1 MAKMSRNEPVF
12 FGALKDTMNHNDDNK
27 ILTQNGAVAYASAGD
42 SLVDFSYSASNLR
55 NKTPEQIMAMFERCY
70 IDNPMLATK
79 MMFQMGDVR
88 EGKGER
94 RTFNA
99 CLNYM
104 AMAHPEICKA
114 ILGLVPEYTRWDHV
128 AEMCICKNLDVAK
141 FARQMMVDQL
151 RKDFAMVKL
160 IEQDNAK
167 RESLSEALKSAKTDA
182 EKQQIQDALD
192 RIPHRQLS
200 LCAKWAPALGSKE
213 NNMLVEKGAPK
224 RNAKKKTGDHHLIA
238 LKLAQR
244 LFPKDPE
251 LDKKYRQMR
260 SAIIRH
266 LNVAEQALSAG
277 RIEDINLEHMTSA
290 QQAKYGKVMQEKN
303 AEAYNEYLDKV
314 EAGEANMN
322 AEVKTPADIVH
333 MYTTEKGWGNLAVK
347 PFDRTAELLWQNLKQ
362 VDVPEG
368 KSCIVVRDDS
378 GSMTVKVSKETSMTA
393 LEVAT
398 ALSLYCAE
406 RLPGEFKNKFI
417 SFSAHPKFMD
427 VSRFDSLHDR
437 LRYAY
442 DHSEVSN
449 TDVKAVFDLLLKT
462 ALRNN
467 MAQKDIP
474 GTVLLIS
481 DMEFDSGTS
490 MWDNGAYSGAPQK
503 ALFEEIRDQWKA
515 AGYEMPVLAFW
526 NLNTQRAV
534 VPTVD
539 DRGVVLLS
547 GFTTDNL
554 DMVMNGDLA
563 EFTPAKQLE
572 MVLSKPRY
580 DAVEQAFNEGLAA
593 ERKAGTPSVTFA
605 EFMPDAGY
613 TKVSAIGDDGIGTD
627 DIDFDD
633 EPEWDDD

>member
-1 MAKMSRNEPVF
+1 MANF
-12 FGALKDTMNHNDDNK
+12 FDAVKDTMNHGDDNK

-55 NKTPEQIMAMFERCY
+55 NKTPEQIMALFERCY

-94 RTFNA
+94 RTFNT
-99 CLNYM
+99 CLRYM
-104 AMAHPEICKA
+104 AAAHPEICKA
-114 ILGLVPEYTRWDHV
+114 ILPLVPEYTRWDHV
-128 AEMCICKNLDVAK
+128 AEMTICGVPAVEK
-141 FARQMMVDQL
+141 FARQMMVEQL
-151 RKDFAMVKL
+151 RKDFALVKL
-160 IEQDNAK
+160 IEQDNTK
-167 RESLSEALKSAKTDA
+167 REALNEALKSAKTDA
-182 EKQQIQDALD
+182 EKQQIVDALSK
-192 RIPHRQLS
+192 IPHRQLS
-200 LCAKWAPALGSKE
+200 LCAKWAPALGSKKH
-213 NNMLVEKGAPK
+213 NMGTAKDAPK
-224 RNAKKKTGDHHLIA
+224 RNKAKAGEHHKIA
-238 LKLAQR
+238 LKLVQT
-244 LFPKDPE
+244 LGCSNGE
-251 LDKKYRQMR
+251 YRKMR

-314 EAGEANMN
+314 EAGEAKMN

-333 MYTTEKGWGNLAVK
+333 MYTTEMGWGSLAVK
-347 PFDRTAELLWQNLKQ
+347 PFNRTTELMWQNLKQ
-362 VDVPEG
+362 VEVPEG

-378 GSMTVKVSKETSMTA
+378 GSMTVKVSQETSMTA

-417 SFSAHPKFMD
+417 SFSANPKFMD

-490 MWDNGAYSGAPQK
+490 MWNHNSGYQGAPQK
-503 ALFEEIRDQWKA
+503 ALFEEIREQWKA

-526 NLNTQRAV
+526 NLNTKRAV
-534 VPTVD
+534 VPTID

-554 DMVMNGDLA
+554 DKVMNGDLA

-572 MVLSKPRY
+572 IILSKPRY
-580 DAVEQAFNEGLAA
+580 DAVETAFYEGLKA
-593 ERKAGTPSVTFA
+593 ERKVGTPEVSFA
-605 EFMPDAGY
+605 EFMPEAGY

-627 DIDFDD
+627 DIDMFEDD
-633 EPEWDDD
+633 PEWDY

>member
-1 MAKMSRNEPVF
+1 MASF
-12 FGALKDTMNHNDDNK
+12 FDEVKDTMNHGDDNK

-42 SLVDFSYSASNLR
+42 TLVDFSYSASNLR
-55 NKTPEQIMAMFERCY
+55 NKTPEQIMALFERCY

-94 RTFNA
+94 RTFNT
-99 CLNYM
+99 CLRYM
-104 AMAHPEICKA
+104 AAAHPEICKA
-114 ILGLVPEYTRWDHV
+114 ILPLVPEYTRWDHV
-128 AEMCICKNLDVAK
+128 AEMTICGVPTVEK
-141 FARQMMVDQL
+141 FARQMMAEQL
-151 RKDFAMVKL
+151 KKDFVLVQL
-160 IEQDNAK
+160 IEGDNAK
-167 RESLSEALKSAKTDA
+167 REKLAAELKDAKTDA
-182 EKQQIQDALD
+182 EKQQIQEQLAK
-192 RIPHRQLS
+192 IPHRQLS
-200 LCAKWAPALGSKE
+200 LCAKWAPKLGAKKH
-213 NNMLVEKGAPK
+213 NMGTAKDAPK
-224 RNAKKKTGDHHLIA
+224 RNKAKAGEHHKIA
-238 LKLAQR
+238 LKLVQTLGCSNA
-244 LFPKDPE
+244 E
-251 LDKKYRQMR
+251 YRKMR
-260 SAIIRH
+260 AAIIRH

-290 QQAKYGKVMQEKN
+290 QQAKYGRVMQAKN

-314 EAGEANMN
+314 EAGEAKMN
-322 AEVKTPADIVH
+322 AETKTPADIVH
-333 MYTTEKGWGNLAVK
+333 MYTTEKDWGHLGVK
-347 PFDRTAELLWQNLKQ
+347 PFDRTTELLWQNLKQ
-362 VDVPEG
+362 VEVPEG

-378 GSMTVKVSKETSMTA
+378 GSMTVEVSKETSMTA

-406 RLPGEFKNKFI
+406 RLPGDFKDKFI
-417 SFSAHPKFMD
+417 SFSANPKFMD
-427 VSRFDSLHDR
+427 VSKFDSLHDR

-442 DHSEVSN
+442 QHSEVSN

-462 ALRNN
+462 ALRKQ
-467 MAQKDIP
+467 MSQADIP

-481 DMEFDSGTS
+481 DMEFDAGTS
-490 MWDNGAYSGAPQK
+490 MYSYGRNQAAYQGAPQK
-503 ALFEEIRDQWKA
+503 ALFEEIREEWKA

-563 EFTPAKQLE
+563 DFTPAKQLE

-580 DAVEQAFNEGLAA
+580 DAVEEAFNKGLAA
-593 ERKAGTPSVTFA
+593 ERKVGTPEVSFA
-605 EFMPDAGY
+605 EFMPEAGY

-627 DIDFDD
+627 DVDLYEDD
-633 EPEWDDD
+633 SDWDD

>member
-1 MAKMSRNEPVF
+1 
-12 FGALKDTMNHNDDNK
+12 
-27 ILTQNGAVAYASAGD
+27 
-42 SLVDFSYSASNLR
+42 
-55 NKTPEQIMAMFERCY
+55 
-70 IDNPMLATK
+70 
-79 MMFQMGDVR
+79 
-88 EGKGER
+88 
-94 RTFNA
+94 
-99 CLNYM
+99 
-104 AMAHPEICKA
+104 
-114 ILGLVPEYTRWDHV
+114 
-128 AEMCICKNLDVAK
+128 
-141 FARQMMVDQL
+141 
-151 RKDFAMVKL
+151 
-160 IEQDNAK
+160 
-167 RESLSEALKSAKTDA
+167 
-182 EKQQIQDALD
+182 
-192 RIPHRQLS
+192 
-200 LCAKWAPALGSKE
+200 
-213 NNMLVEKGAPK
+213 
-224 RNAKKKTGDHHLIA
+224 
-238 LKLAQR
+238 
-244 LFPKDPE
+244 
-251 LDKKYRQMR
+251 
-260 SAIIRH
+260 
-266 LNVAEQALSAG
+266 
-277 RIEDINLEHMTSA
+277 
-290 QQAKYGKVMQEKN
+290 
-303 AEAYNEYLDKV
+303 
-314 EAGEANMN
+314 
-322 AEVKTPADIVH
+322 
-333 MYTTEKGWGNLAVK
+333 
-347 PFDRTAELLWQNLKQ
+347 
-362 VDVPEG
+362 
-368 KSCIVVRDDS
+368 
-378 GSMTVKVSKETSMTA
+378 MTA

>member
-1 MAKMSRNEPVF
+1 MANF
-12 FGALKDTMNHNDDNK
+12 FDAVKDTMVHGDDNK
-27 ILTQNGAVAYASAGD
+27 ILTENGAVAYASAGD

-55 NKTPEQIMAMFERCY
+55 NKTPEQIMALFERCY

-79 MMFQMGDVR
+79 MMFQLGDVR

-99 CLNYM
+99 CLRYM
-104 AMAHPEICKA
+104 AAAHPEICKA
-114 ILGLVPEYTRWDHV
+114 VLPLVPEYTRWDHV
-128 AEMCICKNLDVAK
+128 AEMATCGVPTVAK
-141 FARQMMVDQL
+141 FAREMMAEQL
-151 RKDFAMVKL
+151 HKDFAMVKL

-167 RESLSEALKSAKTDA
+167 REALNEELKAAKTDA
-182 EKQQIQDALD
+182 EKQQIQDALS
-192 RIPHRQLS
+192 RIPHRQIS
-200 LCAKWAPALGSKE
+200 LCAKWAPKLG
-213 NNMLVEKGAPK
+213 
-224 RNAKKKTGDHHLIA
+224 AKKQNMTTDKNTPKQGKYGEHHTIA
-238 LKLAQR
+238 LKLAQTMFR
-244 LFPKDPE
+244 GEKNIRE
-251 LDKKYRQMR
+251 KYRKMR
-260 SAIIRH
+260 SAINPY
-266 LNVAEQALSAG
+266 LNIAEVAMSAG

-333 MYTTEKGWGNLAVK
+333 MYTIEKGWGNLAVK
-347 PFDRTAELLWQNLKQ
+347 PFDRTTELLWKNLKQ
-362 VDVPEG
+362 VEVPEG

-378 GSMTVKVSKETSMTA
+378 GSMTVKVSQETSMTA

-417 SFSAHPKFMD
+417 SFSAHPKFMN

-490 MWDNGAYSGAPQK
+490 MWGNGAYSGAPQK

-580 DAVEQAFNEGLAA
+580 DAVEQAFNEGLVA
-593 ERKAGTPSVTFA
+593 ERKTGTPSVTFA

-627 DIDFDD
+627 DIDMFDD
-633 EPEWDDD
+633 DELDWED

>member
-1 MAKMSRNEPVF
+1 MANF
-12 FGALKDTMNHNDDNK
+12 FDAVKDTMVHGDDNK

-55 NKTPEQIMAMFERCY
+55 NKSPEQIMALFERCY
-70 IDNPMLATK
+70 NDNPMLATK

-99 CLNYM
+99 CLTYM

-114 ILGLVPEYTRWDHV
+114 LLSLVPEYTRWDHV
-128 AEMCICKNLDVAK
+128 AELCICKNPDVAK
-141 FARQMMVDQL
+141 FARQMMVEQL
-151 RKDFAMVKL
+151 RKDYEMVQL
-160 IEQDNAK
+160 IEKDNERRAALTEKAK
-167 RESLSEALKSAKTDA
+167 TASDEEKKAIAEALAK
-182 EKQQIQDALD
+182 
-192 RIPHRQLS
+192 IPHRQLS
-200 LCAKWAPALGSKE
+200 LCAKWAPSIGCKE
-213 NNMLVEKGAPK
+213 NGMLVEKGAPK
-224 RNAKKKTGDHHLIA
+224 RNGKKGDHHLVA
-238 LKLAQR
+238 LKLCQTMFRGLPKKEQR
-244 LFPKDPE
+244 KM
-251 LDKKYRQMR
+251 YRKTR
-260 SAIIRH
+260 AAIIRH
-266 LNVAEQALSAG
+266 LHVAEQALSAG
-277 RIEDINLEHMTSA
+277 RIEDIELEKMTA
-290 QQAKYGKVMQEKN
+290 GQQAKYGKVMQEKN
-303 AEAYNEYLDKV
+303 TEAYNEYLDKV
-314 EAGEANMN
+314 EAGEAKMN
-322 AEVKTPADIVH
+322 ADTKTPADIVH
-333 MYTTEKGWGNLAVK
+333 MYTTEKDWGTLAVK
-347 PFDRTAELLWQNLKQ
+347 PFDRTTELMWQNLKQ
-362 VDVPEG
+362 VEIPEG

-378 GSMTVKVSKETSMTA
+378 GSMTVEVSKETSMTA

-406 RLPGEFKNKFI
+406 RLPGEFKDKFI
-417 SFSAHPKFMD
+417 SFSAKPKFLD
-427 VSRFDSLHDR
+427 VSKFDSLHDR

-442 DHSEVSN
+442 QHSEVSN
-449 TDVKAVFDLLLKT
+449 TDVKAVFDLLLNT
-462 ALRNN
+462 ALKHK
-467 MAQKDIP
+467 MSQADIP

-481 DMEFDSGTS
+481 DMEFDAGTS
-490 MWDNGAYSGAPQK
+490 MYSYGRNQAGYNGAPSK

-580 DAVEQAFNEGLAA
+580 DAVETAFQVGLAA
-593 ERKAGTPSVTFA
+593 ERKAGTPSITFA
-605 EFMPDAGY
+605 EFMPEAGY

-627 DIDFDD
+627 DVDFDD
-633 EPEWDDD
+633 DDEWDDD

>member
-1 MAKMSRNEPVF
+1 MANF
-12 FGALKDTMNHNDDNK
+12 FDAVQDTIVHGDDNK
-27 ILTQNGAVAYASAGD
+27 VLTENGAVVYASAGD

-55 NKTPEQIMAMFERCY
+55 NKTPEQIMALFERCY

-94 RTFNA
+94 RTFNT

-114 ILGLVPEYTRWDHV
+114 ILPLVPEYTRWDHV
-128 AEMCICKNLDVAK
+128 AEMCISKNPDVAK
-141 FARQMMVDQL
+141 FARQFMAEQL
-151 RKDFAMVKL
+151 RKDFAMVAL
-160 IEQDNAK
+160 IQQDEE
-167 RESLSEALKSAKTDA
+167 RRGALNKQLQSAKTDA
-182 EKQQIQDALD
+182 EVAKIQEAINK
-192 RIPHRQLS
+192 IPHRQLS
-200 LCAKWAPALGSKE
+200 LCAKWAPALGAKKH
-213 NNMLVEKGAPK
+213 NMGTAKNAPK
-224 RNAKKKTGDHHLIA
+224 RNKAKAGEHHKIA
-238 LKLAQR
+238 LKLVQTLGCTNA
-244 LFPKDPE
+244 E
-251 LDKKYRQMR
+251 YRKMR
-260 SAIIRH
+260 SAIMRH

-290 QQAKYGKVMQEKN
+290 QQAKYGKVMKEKN

-314 EAGEANMN
+314 EAGEAKMN
-322 AEVKTPADIVH
+322 SEVNTPADIVH
-333 MYTTEKGWGNLAVK
+333 MYTTDRGWNVK
-347 PFDRTAELLWQNLKQ
+347 DVKSFDRTIELLWQNLKQ
-362 VDVPEG
+362 VEVPEG

-378 GSMTVKVSKETSMTA
+378 GSMTVEVSKETSMTA

-406 RLPGEFKNKFI
+406 RLPGEFKDKFI
-417 SFSAHPKFMD
+417 SFSATPKFLD

-437 LRYAY
+437 LHYAY
-442 DHSEVSN
+442 HHSEVSN

-462 ALRNN
+462 ALQHN
-467 MAQKDIP
+467 MTQADIP

-481 DMEFDSGTS
+481 DMEFDAGTS
-490 MWDNGAYSGAPQK
+490 MHSYRYTKAGYEGVPQK
-503 ALFEEIRDQWKA
+503 ALFEEIRGQWKA

-526 NLNTQRAV
+526 NLNTERAL

-563 EFTPAKQLE
+563 NFTPAKQLE

-580 DAVEQAFNEGLAA
+580 DAVETAFMKGLEA
-593 ERKAGTPSVTFA
+593 ERKNGAPTISFA
-605 EFMPDAGY
+605 EFMPEEGYSRANDVAGY
-613 TKVSAIGDDGIGTD
+613 DH
-627 DIDFDD
+627 D
-633 EPEWDDD
+633 EQEWDDEEYDWD

>member
-1 MAKMSRNEPVF
+1 MSF
-12 FGALKDTMNHNDDNK
+12 FEAVKDTMNHGDDNK

-55 NKTPEQIMAMFERCY
+55 NKTPEQIMALFEKCY
-70 IDNPMLATK
+70 INNPMLATK

-114 ILGLVPEYTRWDHV
+114 LLHLVPEYTRWDHV
-128 AEMCICKNLDVAK
+128 AELVISKNPAVAQ
-141 FARQMMVDQL
+141 FARQMMAEQL
-151 RKDFAMVKL
+151 RKDFDLVGL
-160 IEQDNAK
+160 IDKDNEHRAALNEQ
-167 RESLSEALKSAKTDA
+167 LKSAKTEDEKKQIADA
-182 EKQQIQDALD
+182 IAK
-192 RIPHRQLS
+192 IPHRQLS
-200 LCAKWAPALGSKE
+200 LCAKWAPSLGSKE
-213 NNMLVEKGAPK
+213 NNMLVDKGAPK
-224 RNAKKKTGDHHLIA
+224 RNSARKTGDHHLIA
-238 LKLAQR
+238 LKLSQTIFR
-244 LFPKDPE
+244 GEPKDVQH
-251 LDKKYRQMR
+251 KKYRQMR
-260 SAIIRH
+260 AAIIKH

-314 EAGEANMN
+314 ETGEAKMN
-322 AEVKTPADIVH
+322 ADVKTPADIVH
-333 MYTTEKGWGNLAVK
+333 MYTNENGWSMSVNPYNRTTELM
-347 PFDRTAELLWQNLKQ
+347 WQNLKQ
-362 VDVPEG
+362 VEVPDG

-406 RLPGEFKNKFI
+406 RLPGEFKDKFI

-427 VSRFDSLHDR
+427 VSKFDSLHDR
-437 LRYAY
+437 LKYAY
-442 DHSEVSN
+442 AHSEVSN
-449 TDVKAVFDLLLKT
+449 TDVKAVFDLMLKT
-462 ALRNN
+462 AIRNN
-467 MAQKDIP
+467 MTQADIP

-490 MWDNGAYSGAPQK
+490 MWNSGSYSGAPQK
-503 ALFEEIRDQWKA
+503 ALFEEIREQWKA

-554 DMVMNGDLA
+554 DMVMNGELA
-563 EFTPAKQLE
+563 NFTPAKQLE

-593 ERKAGTPSVTFA
+593 ERKLGKQPQISFA
-605 EFMPDAGY
+605 EFMPEAGY
-613 TKVSAIGDDGIGTD
+613 TKVTSYDPSFDEEEYD
-627 DIDFDD
+627 DD
-633 EPEWDDD
+633 EWDY

>member
-1 MAKMSRNEPVF
+1 MANF
-12 FGALKDTMNHNDDNK
+12 FDAVKDTMNHGDDNK
-27 ILTQNGAVAYASAGD
+27 ILTQNGAVAYASAGS

-55 NKTPEQIMAMFERCY
+55 NKSPEQIMAMFERCY

-94 RTFNA
+94 RTFNT
-99 CLNYM
+99 CLRYM
-104 AMAHPEICKA
+104 AAAHPEICKA
-114 ILGLVPEYTRWDHV
+114 ILPLVPEYTRWDHV
-128 AEMCICKNLDVAK
+128 AEMTICGVPAVEK
-141 FARQMMVDQL
+141 FARQMMVEQL

-160 IEQDNAK
+160 IEQDASK
-167 RESLSEALKSAKTDA
+167 REALNEALKNAKTDA
-182 EKQQIQDALD
+182 EKQQIEDALSK
-192 RIPHRQLS
+192 IPHRQLS
-200 LCAKWAPALGSKE
+200 LCAKWAPALGAKKHNMGTSK
-213 NNMLVEKGAPK
+213 NAPK
-224 RNAKKKTGDHHLIA
+224 RNKAKAGEHHKIA
-238 LKLAQR
+238 LKLVQTMGCSNS
-244 LFPKDPE
+244 E
-251 LDKKYRQMR
+251 YRKMR

-314 EAGEANMN
+314 EAGEAKMN
-322 AEVKTPADIVH
+322 AETKTPADIVH
-333 MYTTEKGWGNLAVK
+333 MYSVQEGWSWGVNFYNRTTELM
-347 PFDRTAELLWQNLKQ
+347 WQNLKQ
-362 VDVPEG
+362 VEVPEG

-378 GSMTVKVSKETSMTA
+378 GSMDVKVSEETSMTA

-406 RLPGEFKNKFI
+406 RLPGEFKDKFI
-417 SFSAHPKFMD
+417 SFSATPKFLD
-427 VSRFDSLHDR
+427 VSPFDSLHDR
-437 LRYAY
+437 LHYAY
-442 DHSEVSN
+442 QHSEVSN

-467 MAQKDIP
+467 MPQSDIP

-481 DMEFDSGTS
+481 DMEFDSGTRMCS
-490 MWDNGAYSGAPQK
+490 YGSHKAGYEGAPQK
-503 ALFEEIRDQWKA
+503 ALFEEIREQWKA

-526 NLNTQRAV
+526 NLNTKRAV
-534 VPTVD
+534 VPAVD

-572 MVLSKPRY
+572 IVLSKPRY
-580 DAVEQAFNEGLAA
+580 DAVETAFYEGLKA
-593 ERKAGTPSVTFA
+593 ERKVGTPNVSFA
-605 EFMPDAGY
+605 EFMPEAGY

-627 DIDFDD
+627 DIDMFEDD
-633 EPEWDDD
+633 LEWED

>member
-1 MAKMSRNEPVF
+1 MANFMNAV
-12 FGALKDTMNHNDDNK
+12 KDTMNHGDDNK
-27 ILTQNGAVAYASAGD
+27 ILTENGAVAYASAGD

-55 NKTPEQIMAMFERCY
+55 NKSPEQIMALFERCY

-94 RTFNA
+94 RTFNT
-99 CLNYM
+99 CLRYM
-104 AMAHPEICKA
+104 AAAHPEICKA
-114 ILGLVPEYTRWDHV
+114 ILPLVPEYTRWDHV
-128 AEMCICKNLDVAK
+128 AEMTICGVPAVEK
-141 FARQMMVDQL
+141 FARQMMADQL
-151 RKDFAMVKL
+151 RKDYALVQL
-160 IEQDNAK
+160 IDNDNAR
-167 RESLSEALKSAKTDA
+167 REALTEQLKSATTDA
-182 EKQQIQDALD
+182 EKQKITETLAK
-192 RIPHRQLS
+192 IPHRQLS
-200 LCAKWAPALGSKE
+200 LCAKWAPRLGARKH
-213 NNMLVEKGAPK
+213 NMGTDKNAPK
-224 RNAKKKTGDHHLIA
+224 RNKAKAGEHHKVA
-238 LKLAQR
+238 LKLVQAMGVSNA
-244 LFPKDPE
+244 E
-251 LDKKYRQMR
+251 YRKMR
-260 SAIIRH
+260 SAIISH
-266 LNVAEQALSAG
+266 LNVAEQAISAG
-277 RIEDINLEHMTSA
+277 QLDKINLEHMTSG

-303 AEAYNEYLDKV
+303 AEAYNDYLDKV
-314 EAGEANMN
+314 EAGEAKMN
-322 AEVKTPADIVH
+322 AETKTPADIVH
-333 MYTTEKGWGNLAVK
+333 MYTTEKNWGSIGVK
-347 PFDRTAELLWQNLKQ
+347 PFDRTTELLWQNLKQ
-362 VDVPEG
+362 VEIPEG

-378 GSMTVKVSKETSMTA
+378 GSMTVGVSKETSMTA

-406 RLPGEFKNKFI
+406 RLPGEFKDKFI
-417 SFSAHPKFMD
+417 SFSATPKFLD
-427 VSRFDSLHDR
+427 VSGLDSLHDR

-442 DHSEVSN
+442 QHSEVSN

-467 MAQKDIP
+467 MPQSDIP

-481 DMEFDSGTS
+481 DMEFDAGTS
-490 MWDNGAYSGAPQK
+490 MYSYGRTKAGYEGVPQK
-503 ALFEEIRDQWKA
+503 ALFEEIREQWKA

-572 MVLSKPRY
+572 IVLSKPRY
-580 DAVEQAFNEGLAA
+580 DAVEKAFNEGLAA
-593 ERKAGTPSVTFA
+593 ERKTGTPEVSFA
-605 EFMPDAGY
+605 EFMPEAGY
-613 TKVSAIGDDGIGTD
+613 TKVSEIGDDGIGTD

-633 EPEWDDD
+633 DDRWDDD